1 MKIIVNINTIKDM
14 DTKIY
19 IDKEGNEQVQSTLSK
34 KLINMTLVIS
44 MLALVVSTIICISA
58 ISSIRTTAVE
68 KSMMLVQDAADV
80 SEMALKK
87 ELEKELTS
95 TATDKATLAEAKL
108 KAYISSA
115 QYASEFAS
123 ALYSNP
129 SDYTEKEVMYPVK
142 ENIGIWA
149 MQRIIADKS
158 ISYSDVEEEN
168 KLLGNME
175 TVFSSITEHS
185 ENVSTIYIGTETGII
200 ISYDPNSEYAELGVE
215 NYYDFRK
222 SDWYTEGKK
231 ADKPFFT
238 KTYQD
243 GYGRGLTITCV
254 APVYDAD
261 NNFKGCIGIDILM
274 NDINS
279 SMVNDHIV
287 DPSYATLIDSDGYI
301 IASKDVDET
310 SSGTTNI
317 FDENIDTPM

>member
-58 ISSIRTTAVE
+58 ISSIHTTAVE
-68 KSMMLVQDAADV
+68 KSMMLGQDAADV
-80 SEMALKK
+80 SEMALIKQ
-87 ELEKELTS
+87 LEKELTS
-95 TATDKATLAEAKL
+95 TATDKTTLAEAKL

-168 KLLGNME
+168 
-175 TVFSSITEHS
+175 V
-185 ENVSTIYIGTETGII
+185 
-200 ISYDPNSEYAELGVE
+200 
-215 NYYDFRK
+215 
-222 SDWYTEGKK
+222 
-231 ADKPFFT
+231 
-238 KTYQD
+238 
-243 GYGRGLTITCV
+243 
-254 APVYDAD
+254 
-261 NNFKGCIGIDILM
+261 
-274 NDINS
+274 
-279 SMVNDHIV
+279 
-287 DPSYATLIDSDGYI
+287 
-301 IASKDVDET
+301 
-310 SSGTTNI
+310 
-317 FDENIDTPM
+317 

>member
-68 KSMMLVQDAADV
+68 KSMMLGQDVADV
-80 SEMALKK
+80 SEMAL
-87 ELEKELTS
+87 
-95 TATDKATLAEAKL
+95 LAEAKL

-231 ADKPFFT
+231 VDKPFFT